1 MNRNPFFLLAM
12 VPWLGST
19 ALAEEASPG
28 EEQSETIEEIIVLG
42 HPLSGEGLAQA
53 TDVIS
58 GEELDRKAADSIGAT
73 VGNEAGIHNSSFG
86 AAVGRPVI
94 HGLDGARVR
103 IMEDR
108 IDTLD
113 VSVTSGDHA
122 VTVDPFIANQ
132 IEILKGSGTLL
143 YGSGA
148 IGGVVDVHTGRI
160 PHNALDRVGGRFD
173 LKRGDNGDGTNGSFR
188 MDGGVGM
195 LGWHLDGFSRRAG
208 DFEIPGFA
216 ASARELAREEEEEEE
231 EHHDEEE
238 EEEEE
243 GHHEE
248 EEEEEIFGVLP
259 GSGFEVRGGSAGI
272 SLVDNGEFILGVSVS
287 RITAEYGIP
296 GHGHEEHGHH
306 EDGEEEH
313 EEGEEEEE
321 DHAEEEEEGH
331 GEEGTPIADL
341 DQTRVDF
348 EAAVANPLP
357 GFSSLNLRFGVNR
370 YAHNEVEPS
379 GEIGSAFENDAWEA
393 RGEMSHYE
401 VAGWEG
407 VAGAQMGDRRFSV
420 VGEEAFTPPVD
431 TRTFGV
437 FWVGERSFPGFQLE
451 SGIRFDSVE
460 HDPAEGA
467 SKSFGGI
474 SASLG
479 MVIPLEG
486 DWTGTLLADYSTRAP
501 VGEELYSNGPHFATR
516 SFEIGHAG
524 LGEEKAL
531 NLSGTLTR
539 RGEGWTVLGTV
550 YRTSFSDFIFQAT
563 TGEYMEG
570 LAVRQFNQANATF
583 SGLDLEAS
591 VEVAAWDGGQLELS
605 GLFDTVS
612 AKVDV
617 PGNDNLP
624 RIPPAR
630 VGVGMAYTGG
640 PISVHLDYMRVFS
653 QDEAAELEF
662 ETDGYNDLRAYVGW
676 DVEMG
681 DMSVS
686 LYLQGRNLTDDEQ
699 RKHTSVVKDLVP
711 EPGRTVEA
719 GVRIRY

>member
-1 MNRNPFFLLAM
+1 MNRTQLFLVA
-12 VPWLGST
+12 T
-19 ALAEEASPG
+19 ALCLGVVAFAGEADEEG
-28 EEQSETIEEIIVLG
+28 EESSALEEIIVIG

-53 TDVIS
+53 SDVIT

-132 IEILKGSGTLL
+132 VQILKGSSTLL
-143 YGSGA
+143 FGPGA

-160 PHNALDRVGGRFD
+160 PHNALKGVGGRFD
-173 LKRGDNGDGTNGSFR
+173 LKSTDNGDGRNGSFR
-188 MDGGVGM
+188 VDGGVGM

-208 DFEIPGFA
+208 DYEIPGFA

-238 EEEEE
+238 EEGEEE
-243 GHHEE
+243 DHEE
-248 EEEEEIFGVLP
+248 EEEEFFGILP
-259 GSGFEVRGGSAGI
+259 GSGFEVRGGSAGF
-272 SLVDNGEFILGVSVS
+272 SLVDNGEFIVGVAVS

-306 EDGEEEH
+306 E
-313 EEGEEEEE
+313 EGEEEEE
-321 DHAEEEEEGH
+321 GHHEEEEEDHEEEEEGH
-331 GEEGTPIADL
+331 AEEGTPIADL

-348 EAAVANPLP
+348 EAAMANPLP
-357 GFSSLNLRFGVNR
+357 GFSSLNLRFGINS

-379 GEIGSAFENDAWEA
+379 GEIGSAFENEAWEA
-393 RGEMSHYE
+393 RAEMSHE
-401 VAGWEG
+401 VIAGWEG

-431 TRTFGV
+431 TKTLGA
-437 FWVGERSFPGFQLE
+437 FWVAERSFPGFQLE
-451 SGIRFDSVE
+451 TGIRFDSVE
-460 HDPAEGA
+460 HDPAEGE
-467 SKSFGGI
+467 STSFGGL
-474 SASLG
+474 STSLG
-479 MVIPLEG
+479 MVIPFED
-486 DWTGTLLADYSTRAP
+486 DWTGTVLADYSSRAP

-516 SFEIGHAG
+516 SFEIGDAS
-524 LGEEKAL
+524 LGEERAF
-531 NLSGTLTR
+531 NLSATLN
-539 RGEGWTVLGTV
+539 GQGDGWSVLGTV
-550 YRTSFSDFIFQAT
+550 YRTAFSDFIFQAA
-563 TGEYMEG
+563 TGDYMEG
-570 LAVRQFNQANATF
+570 LAVREFNQADATF
-583 SGLDLEAS
+583 TGLDLEGS
-591 VEVAAWDGGQLELS
+591 VVVARWDDGQLEIS
-605 GLFDTVS
+605 GMFDTVS
-612 AKVDV
+612 ATVDV
-617 PGNDNLP
+617 SGNDNLP

-630 VGVGMAYTGG
+630 AGLGMALTSG
-640 PISVHLDYMRVFS
+640 PISAHVDYMRVFS
-653 QDEAAELEF
+653 QEEAADLEF
-662 ETDGYNDLRAYVGW
+662 ETDGYTDLRAYVGW
-676 DVEMG
+676 DVNVG

-711 EPGRTVEA
+711 EPGRTIEA